1 MKVVWFGP
9 HFSPVIYCG
18 RRCTAPSGTFS
29 PRGAQRTVKY
39 ASAPLGSKT
48 PLGTAPRR
56 PRDENR
62 GEMWASVL
70 RGAGLAAASGVV
82 LALALPGLNWWPLVF
97 VFPGLFLESL
107 RTPLRWWHAALLGWF
122 AGMVHWMVAS
132 SWVVEVLAGF
142 GGFPILGAWGGLVVM
157 GLFLGSTWIPV
168 AVVTAA
174 VSPRAR
180 VLIVPAVWILAEVAR
195 RYSPYLFP
203 WNTTASCLA
212 EMASILASLSVWGAT
227 GVGWALVALGAG
239 AWALCCGSNRRAGA
253 ALIGV
258 AGVTAGV
265 MTLVAPG
272 PEYSGKALTV
282 ALIQPGTTL
291 EERWN
296 PDMWP
301 ETTERVWALSQAA
314 SVQGPDLVLWPESAM
329 PYRFET
335 DVVYNDQVRRFAQST
350 GSAVVLNSVART
362 ADGGYTNSAFAL
374 RPDGAVSRYDKV
386 RLVPFGEYV
395 PLWGRVFVSDSL
407 VREIGAFTAGTE
419 VVPLDAGTPLGL
431 AVCCEIVFPNVV
443 ARQVRA
449 GAEVLATLTN
459 DAWYG
464 TSWALDQHF
473 AQAILRAVETR
484 RWVIRAALTGIS
496 GAIDPSGHVVDR
508 LEAGKEGLLIVE
520 VQPAIGRTPAVR
532 WGDWWAWVCFVMVG
546 MVLGKRRWR

>member
-1 MKVVWFGP
+1 LKVRWP
-9 HFSPVIYCG
+9 
-18 RRCTAPSGTFS
+18 
-29 PRGAQRTVKY
+29 
-39 ASAPLGSKT
+39 
-48 PLGTAPRR
+48 
-56 PRDENR
+56 
-62 GEMWASVL
+62 SVL
-70 RGAGLAAASGVV
+70 RSAGLAACAGLA

-97 VFPGLFLESL
+97 LFPALFLESL
-107 RTPLRWWHAALLGWF
+107 RTPMRWWHAALLGLF

-132 SWVVEVLAGF
+132 HWVVDVLAGF

-168 AVVTAA
+168 AIVMAA
-174 VSPRAR
+174 VSPRTR
-180 VLIVPAVWILAEVAR
+180 TLIFPAAWILAEVAR

-212 EMASILASLSVWGAT
+212 DMPLLLSSLSVWGAT
-227 GVGWALVALGAG
+227 GLGWALIALGTG
-239 AWALCCGSNRRAGA
+239 AWALSYETTRRSGVAVIGA
-253 ALIGV
+253 AV
-258 AGVTAGV
+258 VFTGVTTAI
-265 MTLVAPG
+265 APG
-272 PEYSGKALTV
+272 AEFSGKAVRV

-291 EERWN
+291 EERWD

-301 ETTERVWALSQAA
+301 ETAEKVWALSQTA
-314 SVQGPDLVLWPESAM
+314 STQQPDLIVWPESAM
-329 PYRFET
+329 PYRFDSDIRYQRQILE
-335 DVVYNDQVRRFAQST
+335 FARSA
-350 GSAVVLNSVART
+350 GSAVVLNSVGRT
-362 ADGGYTNSAFAL
+362 SDGGYTNSAFSL
-374 RPDGAVSRYDKV
+374 RPDGVVSRYDKV

-419 VVPLDAGTPLGL
+419 IKPLDAGIPLGL
-431 AVCCEIVFPNVV
+431 AVCYEIVFPNVV

-496 GAIDPSGHVVDR
+496 GAIDPSGRVVDR
-508 LEAGKEGLLIVE
+508 LDAGKQGLLVVE
-520 VQPAIGRTPAVR
+520 VQPAIGLTPAVR
-532 WGDWWAWVCFVMVG
+532 WGDWWALVCVVMVG
-546 MVLGKRRWR
+546 VGLFLGRQGRSGSEIQSRPS